1 MRCVENGGVLGYSG
15 GMQYWKLMPGKDAVY
30 LDAFL
35 RDHVVR
41 VGFVNDP
48 ALVKKADIADVKNA
62 IREKEPTARDGQINS
77 WASQLHK
84 FLTEVQVGDRV
95 LLFDSGSR
103 LYHVGEVKSGVR
115 FDAEYNAIPYT
126 RDVRWVGTVSRDA
139 LSVRARN
146 RLGAILTLFAVH
158 SDVQK
163 EIKTV
168 LDGTKHVVE
177 SPQEE
182 EQEIREIG
190 EEVVGKAREYLKDKI
205 LDLSWDDMQEVVAGL
220 LRAMGYKTRVSE
232 SGPDRGKDIVAS
244 PDGFGLEEP
253 RVHVEVKHRNG
264 QMGATRSPC
273 IYWRS

>member
-1 MRCVENGGVLGYSG
+1 
-15 GMQYWKLMPGKDAVY
+15 
-30 LDAFL
+30 
-35 RDHVVR
+35 
-41 VGFVNDP
+41 
-48 ALVKKADIADVKNA
+48 
-62 IREKEPTARDGQINS
+62 
-77 WASQLHK
+77 
-84 FLTEVQVGDRV
+84 
-95 LLFDSGSR
+95 LFDSGSR

-115 FDAEYNAIPYT
+115 FDAEYNAVPYT
-126 RDVRWVGTVSRDA
+126 RDVRWIGTVSRDA
-139 LSVRARN
+139 LSVHARN

-163 EIKTV
+163 EIKTI
-168 LDGTKHVVE
+168 LDGTKHVLE

-264 QMGATRSPC
+264 QMGAPEVRAFIGGLRKTKGLYISTGGFSREAHYEAERSDVPVTLVDVEELARM
-273 IYWRS
+273 IVQYYDGFDSEARTLLPLKKLYWPL